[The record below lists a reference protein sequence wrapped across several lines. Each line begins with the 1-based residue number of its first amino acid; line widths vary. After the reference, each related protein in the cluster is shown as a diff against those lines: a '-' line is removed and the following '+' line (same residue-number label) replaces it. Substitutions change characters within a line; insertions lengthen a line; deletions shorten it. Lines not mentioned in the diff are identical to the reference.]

1 MGIKRRAL
9 QGRASKGQVS
19 KGQAVKG
26 RWEMSGIRIG
36 QGYRTAKGLQRTV
49 EGFIEGGRSRERT
62 QEECRGKNVQRRTAG
77 KDK

>member
-1 MGIKRRAL
+1 MWTKKLKGGHKKVGIKRRAL

-36 QGYRTAKGLQRTV
+36 QGYRTAIG
-49 EGFIEGGRSRERT
+49 S
-62 QEECRGKNVQRRTAG
+62 
-77 KDK
+77 

>member
-1 MGIKRRAL
+1 
-9 QGRASKGQVS
+9 
-19 KGQAVKG
+19 
-26 RWEMSGIRIG
+26 MSGIRIG